1 MILLK
6 KIAVVFFDLLDKY
19 YHQKRIN
26 NFLKKNKIKISFFL
40 DIGAHL
46 GTYTDLI
53 LKNNINCKILM
64 FEPQIEIFKKL
75 KNQYQN
81 KKNVLA
87 FNYAIS
93 NKNGFS
99 KLYINKHDLTST
111 LSKFN
116 LKNKYLNYKA
126 KLFNSSLKEM
136 TKRIEIV
143 KTRTLKK
150 ITSEKKIKKIDLLKI
165 DTEGHELEV
174 LQGLGK
180 KINMIKYILIE
191 FHQDSIFLSYK
202 PQRIHNHLIKNNFI
216 LKKIYNFP
224 FTTWQDRFYKN
235 KRIK

>member
-6 KIAVVFFDLLDKY
+6 KIALIFFDLFDKY
-19 YHQKRIN
+19 YHQKKIN
-26 NFLKKNKIKISFFL
+26 YFLKKNKMKINLFL

-53 LKNNINCKILM
+53 LKNNANCKVLA
-64 FEPQIEIFKKL
+64 FEPQTEIFKKIRNKY
-75 KNQYQN
+75 KNQ
-81 KKNVLA
+81 KNVMT

-93 NKNGFS
+93 NKNGFR
-99 KLYINKHDLTST
+99 KLYVNKHDLTST

-202 PQRIHNHLIKNNFI
+202 PQRIHNYLIKNNFI